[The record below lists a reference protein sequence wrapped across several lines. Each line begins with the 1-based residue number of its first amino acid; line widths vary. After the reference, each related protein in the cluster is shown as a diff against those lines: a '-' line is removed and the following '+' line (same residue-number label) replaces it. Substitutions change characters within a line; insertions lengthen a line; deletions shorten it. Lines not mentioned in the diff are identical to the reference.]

1 MLKVKTDKLESKS
14 EVCTF
19 VGYPKG
25 TKGWLFYN
33 PREQKVLVS
42 TNAVFLEEDY
52 MIDWK
57 SLKNDILEEIQG

>member
-1 MLKVKTDKLESKS
+1 MDKLESKS

-19 VGYPKG
+19 VRYPKG

-42 TNAVFLEEDY
+42 TNAVFLKEDY
-52 MIDWK
+52 MADRK
-57 SLKNDILEEIQG
+57 TLEKVILEDIQE